1 MINNIVKRAEY
12 KLSMHRQ
19 LGSQSNLTIFE
30 VAKLL
35 DTIKKGEQL
44 KNQARE
50 SVFFSYSMN

>member
-30 VAKLL
+30 VAKLI
-35 DTIKKGEQL
+35 DTIRKGEEL
-44 KNQARE
+44 KNQGKE
-50 SVFFSYSMN
+50 SLFFSYSMN